1 MKTLVN
7 IIKILRYAHFKTKC
21 YFAELTIFLHWDH
34 NALCPPPPLI
44 LHNHCLRFLLGR
56 LYYPGWIGNNAYV
69 TFFFWGGGGG
79 RAGAVSK
86 LHYGLSENGE
96 WTLSYPFTISSNQ
109 NRRQLFCLS
118 YLVVCF
124 CFVIGHGWCFEAQW
138 RFAVGRLPSSPVS
151 QAAYPHTH
159 PWYRGS
165 RRSFHAGRGGGW
177 GRRGGRCCGLS
188 LRNDVTAKY
197 GRGCCCSAKLG

>member
-7 IIKILRYAHFKTKC
+7 VIKC
-21 YFAELTIFLHWDH
+21 YVILTLKRNVIWPNWPLSFIETLMHLFSPKKFCITIFFDFSSDDCNTREEFENL
-34 NALCPPPPLI
+34 
-44 LHNHCLRFLLGR
+44 
-56 LYYPGWIGNNAYV
+56 
-69 TFFFWGGGGG
+69 FFEGERGVNKF
-79 RAGAVSK
+79 
-86 LHYGLSENGE
+86 HYGLSENGE
-96 WTLSYPFTISSNQ
+96 LTYSYPFFIGSNQ
-109 NRRQLFCLS
+109 NHCQLFCLS

-165 RRSFHAGRGGGW
+165 RRSLHAGRGGGW